1 MRRVRL
7 AVLVPFLFGA
17 LPATAAAQSYGPE
30 FSVGLGPTVPSGR
43 FADQNLTGYNV
54 TLGLGGE
61 PEGWPVGVRVE
72 GIYNG
77 FTLASGVYAC
87 DGSTCGR
94 TSSVA
99 GGTLNLV
106 YDRLL
111 PRRRTERRR
120 GRPASTLFVIGGL
133 GLYQVHAIAGT
144 IITPAGPGYASATQS
159 YAGWNLGGGIRFP
172 VGGISAYVEARVHA
186 LETGTRFVPVTVGLI
201 F

>member
-77 FTLASGVYAC
+77 
-87 DGSTCGR
+87 
-94 TSSVA
+94 
-99 GGTLNLV
+99 
-106 YDRLL
+106 
-111 PRRRTERRR
+111 
-120 GRPASTLFVIGGL
+120 
-133 GLYQVHAIAGT
+133 
-144 IITPAGPGYASATQS
+144 
-159 YAGWNLGGGIRFP
+159 
-172 VGGISAYVEARVHA
+172 
-186 LETGTRFVPVTVGLI
+186 
-201 F
+201 